1 MNKIVFFLLFIS
13 ISCFS
18 QSQAIV
24 SSLNQKIKY
33 SDTEV
38 NNVGYISIPMD
49 RQIDQSTFIHVKLAM
64 EDFRKNGAVF
74 VLLDLNTPGGQVF
87 AAQKVSSLLRELDMQ
102 YDIPVVAFI
111 NNWAVSAGA
120 MLAYAC
126 RYIAVTPFSIMGAA
140 EPVISTGSEVKQ
152 ASEKIN
158 SALRAEFMNLA
169 ATYNRNQDI
178 AEAMV
183 DQDVILVYRNNRI
196 VKLQDK
202 DQIKQSDE
210 IISNKGKL
218 LTLNSDA
225 LRKYGIADIFLPA
238 QKNDSISKQSQDKE
252 AFERSLLFQHYFFK
266 NIPNVQILT
275 YKDWKTGFFSFL
287 SHPIVSSL
295 LLMGM
300 LIGFYLEVNTPGFG
314 VFGGIALGCLSL
326 ILLNSLAIQAINWL
340 EIIMLL
346 SGIALIIIELF
357 VIPGF
362 GFVGILGIVLTIAG
376 LFAFMVPNIQDI
388 TFNPD
393 KVTLTAIS
401 AFHKLT
407 WLVASI
413 LIAAFVIFLLWKY
426 LFPRFGLFNHIVL
439 KGEQEGYV
447 SGISKEMLPNVGDT
461 GVVFTSLKTAGK
473 VLLNEKLYD
482 VSSEREYIEK
492 GEKVIVV
499 RIVGNRILVRKI

>member
-1 MNKIVFFLLFIS
+1 MNKFVFFLLFS

-18 QSQAIV
+18 QSQSTL
-24 SSLNQKIKY
+24 SSLNQRIKY

-38 NNVGYISIPMD
+38 NKVGYISIPID
-49 RQIDQSTFIHVKLAM
+49 RQIDQSTFVHAKLAL
-64 EDFRKNGAVF
+64 EDFRKNKAIF
-74 VLLDLNTPGGQVF
+74 VLLELNTPGGQVF
-87 AAQKVSSLLRELDMQ
+87 SAQKISSFLREIDLQ

-169 ATYNRNQDI
+169 ATYGRNQDI

-183 DQDVILVYRNNRI
+183 DQDVILVFRNNRI
-196 VKLQDK
+196 VKLQNNS
-202 DQIKQSDE
+202 QIKQTDE

-225 LRKYGIADIFLPA
+225 LRKYGVADIFVPF
-238 QKNDSISKQSQDKE
+238 QKNNSIKDQDNQSIEK
-252 AFERSLLFQHYFFK
+252 SLFFQQNFFK
-266 NIPNVQILT
+266 DIPNVQVIT
-275 YKDWKTGFFSFL
+275 YRDWKTGFFSFL
-287 SHPIVSSL
+287 SHPIVSSI

-300 LIGFYLEVNTPGFG
+300 LIGFYLEINTPGFG
-314 VFGGIALGCLSL
+314 IFGGIALGCLSL

-340 EIIMLL
+340 EIIMLI
-346 SGIALIIIELF
+346 SGIALIIVELF

-362 GFVGILGIVLTIAG
+362 GFIGILGIVLTVVG
-376 LFAFMVPNIQDI
+376 LFALMVPNIQDI
-388 TFNPD
+388 TFNPE

-401 AFHKLT
+401 AFHRLA
-407 WLVASI
+407 WLIASI
-413 LIAAFVIFLLWKY
+413 LIAALIIFLLWKY
-426 LFPRFGLFNHIVL
+426 LFPRFTFFHRLVL

-447 SGISKEMLPNVGDT
+447 AGVSKEMLPDMGDT
-461 GVVFTSLKTAGK
+461 GVASTSLKPAGK
-473 VLLNEKLYD
+473 ALLNEKIYD
-482 VSSEREYIEK
+482 VSSERQYIEK
-492 GEKVIVV
+492 GEKIIVTK
-499 RIVGNRILVRKI
+499 IVGNRILVRKI

>member
-1 MNKIVFFLLFIS
+1 MNKFVFFLLFS

-18 QSQAIV
+18 QSQTTL
-24 SSLNQKIKY
+24 SSLNQRIKY
-33 SDTEV
+33 SDTEA
-38 NNVGYISIPMD
+38 NKVGYISIPID
-49 RQIDQSTFIHVKLAM
+49 RQIDQSTFIHAKLAL
-64 EDFRKNGAVF
+64 EDFRKSGAIF

-87 AAQKVSSLLRELDMQ
+87 AAQKISSLLRELDLQ
-102 YDIPVVAFI
+102 YDIPVVAFV

-169 ATYNRNQDI
+169 ATYGRNQDI

-183 DQDVILVYRNNRI
+183 DQDVILVFRNNRI
-196 VKLQDK
+196 VKLQNK
-202 DQIKQSDE
+202 NQIKQSDE

-225 LRKYGIADIFLPA
+225 LRKYEVADIFVPF
-238 QKNDSISKQSQDKE
+238 QKNNSTKNEDKQ
-252 AFERSLLFQHYFFK
+252 AIERSLLFQLEFFK
-266 NIPNVQILT
+266 DIPNVEIIT
-275 YKDWKTGFFSFL
+275 YRDWKTGFFSFL

-300 LIGFYLEVNTPGFG
+300 LIGFYLEINTPGFG

-340 EIIMLL
+340 EIIILL
-346 SGIALIIIELF
+346 SGIVLIIIELF

-362 GFVGILGIVLTIAG
+362 GFIGILGIALTIAG
-376 LFAFMVPNIQDI
+376 LFALMVPNIQDI
-388 TFNPD
+388 TFNPE

-401 AFHKLT
+401 ALHRLA

-413 LIAAFVIFLLWKY
+413 LIAALIIFLLWKY
-426 LFPRFGLFNHIVL
+426 LFPRFGFFHHIVL

-447 SGISKEMLPNVGDT
+447 AGVPKEMLPDVGDT
-461 GVVFTSLKTAGK
+461 GVASTSLKPAGK
-473 VLLNEKLYD
+473 ALLNEKTYD
-482 VSSEREYIEK
+482 VSSERQFIEK
-492 GEKVIVV
+492 GEKIMVTK
-499 RIVGNRILVRKI
+499 IVGNRILVRKI